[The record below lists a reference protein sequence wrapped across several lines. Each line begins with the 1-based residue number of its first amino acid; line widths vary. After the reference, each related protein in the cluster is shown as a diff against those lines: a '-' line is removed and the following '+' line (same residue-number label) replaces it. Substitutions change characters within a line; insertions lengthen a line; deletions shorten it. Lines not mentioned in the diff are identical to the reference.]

1 MIRATRQTL
10 AAMKSSSMRMI
21 SFMRLYD
28 NCTMTLGMVD
38 FLVLW
43 VF

>member
-1 MIRATRQTL
+1 LIAVAGGL
-10 AAMKSSSMRMI
+10 RMI

-28 NCTMTLGMVD
+28 NCTMNLGMVD

-43 VF
+43 AF